1 MMENID
7 KPTRYA
13 NTEQTKTQ
21 KLHGHFTQSAR
32 RVKQELIRLAVWWR
46 IAWGTLI

>member
-1 MMENID
+1 MN
-7 KPTRYA
+7 KPRQA
-13 NTEQTKTQ
+13 A
-21 KLHGHFTQSAR
+21 LHGNAKAANIKQQQDHFTQSTK